1 MIGNISKSKGFKGDR
16 GYQGVQGERG
26 EPGVQGERGFP
37 PDVRFEYNQETGD
50 LYYESDD
57 ILLETDYAAGKE
69 FATKQ
74 FVIDKLLEYAN
85 KVAPTPAMITL
96 YADRWVKNE
105 GETRYHQELIFESGT
120 VTQYSQIKLHLSVE
134 QVDEFID
141 KKLAF
146 MVENDSGVITAYC
159 MGELPDQDYVIRA
172 TISEVLVNV
181 E

>member
-16 GYQGVQGERG
+16 GYQGIQGEQG
-26 EPGVQGERGFP
+26 IPGERGFP
-37 PDVRFEYNQETGD
+37 TKVEFEYNQETGN
-50 LYYESDD
+50 LYYLS
-57 ILLETDYAAGKE
+57 ETVVDTEYANLND

-74 FVIDKLLEYAN
+74 FVIDKLMEYAN

-96 YADRWVKNE
+96 YADKWVKNE
-105 GETRYHQELIFESGT
+105 GETRYHQELNFGDGT

-134 QVDEFID
+134 QVDEFIN

-146 MVENDSGVITAYC
+146 MVENDSGVFTAYC

-172 TISEVLVNV
+172 TISEVSVNV